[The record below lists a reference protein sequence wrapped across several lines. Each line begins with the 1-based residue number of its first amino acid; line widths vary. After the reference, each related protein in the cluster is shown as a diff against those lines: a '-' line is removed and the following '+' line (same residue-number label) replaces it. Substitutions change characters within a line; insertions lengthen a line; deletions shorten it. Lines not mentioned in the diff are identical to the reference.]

1 MRILVL
7 GCGYVGLPLAQ
18 KLAGLGHEVHA
29 SRRTEFS
36 VEGITTHQTD
46 VTLRSSFES
55 LPRAFDWVLF
65 TASSSR
71 GDANVHRAVF
81 VEGTRNLLDWLD
93 NSPSRVLF
101 TSSTS
106 VYPQTNGT
114 WVDEKSCEKPTSGT
128 ALNLALAEQLL
139 FKSGR
144 SCTLLRVAGIYGP
157 ERGHLYRQF
166 LKDEA
171 VISNSGKRW
180 MNMIHRED
188 VIGAIL
194 AAIEAESGIYNATDN
209 EPVTEGAFFEWLT
222 DRLGKSM
229 PPENESLIQKRAVT
243 NKRVRNTKL
252 KTTGWVLRF
261 PTFREGYEALIR
273 EEQGGR

>member
-7 GCGYVGLPLAQ
+7 GCGYVGLPLAR

-29 SRRTEFS
+29 SRRTGFI

-55 LPRAFDWVLF
+55 LPSAFDWILF

-114 WVDEKSCEKPTSGT
+114 WVDEKSCEKPTSGA

-166 LKDEA
+166 LRDEA
-171 VISNSGKRW
+171 VISEAGKRW

-194 AAIEAESGIYNATDN
+194 AAIEAESGIYNATDD
-209 EPVTEGAFFEWLT
+209 EPVTQSVFFQWLAG
-222 DRLGKSM
+222 RLGKSM
-229 PPENESLIQKRAVT
+229 PPTGKAVQGKRAFT
-243 NKRVRNTKL
+243 NKRVNNEKL
-252 KTTGWVLRF
+252 KADGWTLKY
-261 PTFREGYEALIR
+261 PTFRKGYEDLIR
-273 EEQGGR
+273 EEQGEL